1 MKVSSDSD
9 PDMLHREA
17 NECFELLA
25 QASFSGIIALLMERA
40 DRCRI
45 MADRIVARQGQRP
58 EPEHHELV
66 KAPELDHGMSWS
78 PAPVTPTGGA
88 MYRLVYWTGMT
99 LFVVWCVFAAYSALG
114 GL

>member
-45 MADRIVARQGQRP
+45 MADRIIARQGQGQRP
-58 EPEHHELV
+58 EPERYELV
-66 KAPELDHGMSWS
+66 KAPELDH
-78 PAPVTPTGGA
+78 AVTA
-88 MYRLVYWTGMT
+88 V
-99 LFVVWCVFAAYSALG
+99 
-114 GL
+114 

>member
-45 MADRIVARQGQRP
+45 MADRIVARQGQRQRP
-58 EPEHHELV
+58 
-66 KAPELDHGMSWS
+66 
-78 PAPVTPTGGA
+78 
-88 MYRLVYWTGMT
+88 
-99 LFVVWCVFAAYSALG
+99 
-114 GL
+114 

>member
-45 MADRIVARQGQRP
+45 MADRIIARQGQGQRP
-58 EPEHHELV
+58 EPKRDELV
-66 KAPELDHGMSWS
+66 KAPELDH
-78 PAPVTPTGGA
+78 AVTA
-88 MYRLVYWTGMT
+88 V
-99 LFVVWCVFAAYSALG
+99 
-114 GL
+114 

>member
-45 MADRIVARQGQRP
+45 MADRIIARQRQGQRP
-58 EPEHHELV
+58 EPERDELV
-66 KAPELDHGMSWS
+66 KAPELDH
-78 PAPVTPTGGA
+78 AVTA
-88 MYRLVYWTGMT
+88 V
-99 LFVVWCVFAAYSALG
+99 
-114 GL
+114 

>member
-1 MKVSSDSD
+1 MTVSSDSD

-45 MADRIVARQGQRP
+45 MADRIAAHQGQGQRP
-58 EPEHHELV
+58 EPERDELV
-66 KAPELDHGMSWS
+66 KAPELDH
-78 PAPVTPTGGA
+78 AVTA
-88 MYRLVYWTGMT
+88 V
-99 LFVVWCVFAAYSALG
+99 
-114 GL
+114 

>member
-45 MADRIVARQGQRP
+45 MADRIIARQGQGQRP
-58 EPEHHELV
+58 EPERDELV
-66 KAPELDHGMSWS
+66 KAPELDH
-78 PAPVTPTGGA
+78 AVTA
-88 MYRLVYWTGMT
+88 V
-99 LFVVWCVFAAYSALG
+99 
-114 GL
+114 

>member
-25 QASFSGIIALLMERA
+25 QASFSGIIALLMEHA

-45 MADRIVARQGQRP
+45 MADRIIARQGQRS
-58 EPEHHELV
+58 EPERDELV
-66 KAPELDHGMSWS
+66 KAPELDH
-78 PAPVTPTGGA
+78 AVTA
-88 MYRLVYWTGMT
+88 V
-99 LFVVWCVFAAYSALG
+99 
-114 GL
+114 

>member
-25 QASFSGIIALLMERA
+25 QASFSGIIALLMEHA

-45 MADRIVARQGQRP
+45 MADRIVAGQRP
-58 EPEHHELV
+58 RSEPDHDELR
-66 KAPELDHGMSWS
+66 KAPEPGH
-78 PAPVTPTGGA
+78 
-88 MYRLVYWTGMT
+88 
-99 LFVVWCVFAAYSALG
+99 AATAA
-114 GL
+114 

>member
-9 PDMLHREA
+9 PDMLYREA

-45 MADRIVARQGQRP
+45 MADRIVAGQRP
-58 EPEHHELV
+58 RSPDHNELS
-66 KAPELDHGMSWS
+66 KALDLGD
-78 PAPVTPTGGA
+78 APTGA
-88 MYRLVYWTGMT
+88 
-99 LFVVWCVFAAYSALG
+99 
-114 GL
+114 

>member
-45 MADRIVARQGQRP
+45 MADRIIARQGQGQGQRP
-58 EPEHHELV
+58 EPERDELV
-66 KAPELDHGMSWS
+66 KAPELDH
-78 PAPVTPTGGA
+78 AVTA
-88 MYRLVYWTGMT
+88 V
-99 LFVVWCVFAAYSALG
+99 
-114 GL
+114 